1 MLLDVEIYYA
11 RDIYNNKMCLYG
23 ARNTHDSFFRRVLL
37 AFHVCYFTADLAVS
51 TAPNGKPDLKFNKK
65 KS

>member
-11 RDIYNNKMCLYG
+11 RDIYKKKLCLYG
-23 ARNTHDSFFRRVLL
+23 ARNTHNSFFRRVLL
-37 AFHVCYFTADLAVS
+37 AFHVYYFTADLAVS
-51 TAPNGKPDLKFNKK
+51 AAPNGKPDLKFNKT

>member
-1 MLLDVEIYYA
+1 
-11 RDIYNNKMCLYG
+11 MCLYG
-23 ARNTHDSFFRRVLL
+23 ARNTHNSFFRRVLL

-51 TAPNGKPDLKFNKK
+51 TAPNGKPNLKFNKK